1 MTLDELPQRFG
12 EFVECAG
19 VALNKEIGQAKKN
32 VAAANAEKNAAQ
44 AALSDLQAQ
53 IKQAKTQL
61 DEIHNEL
68 GRASTLAG
76 ITREIAAAGKKL
88 KALQAETAEA
98 EKALEAR
105 LKQCTEADSRLVALG
120 NEANRMLGRLGV
132 SVVSFCGSVGL
143 NGSPTNLTRSSIGN
157 HLAGSLAAPI
167 LFGLSPDRRRIR
179 VLDLHPIR

>member
-1 MTLDELPQRFG
+1 
-12 EFVECAG
+12 
-19 VALNKEIGQAKKN
+19 
-32 VAAANAEKNAAQ
+32 
-44 AALSDLQAQ
+44 LQAQ

-88 KALQAETAEA
+88 KALQPETAEA

-120 NEANRMLGRLGV
+120 NEANRMLGIRAEAEAV
-132 SVVSFCGSVGL
+132 YADIKAKVNSVQ
-143 NGSPTNLTRSSIGN
+143 IG
-157 HLAGSLAAPI
+157 ARP
-167 LFGLSPDRRRIR
+167 
-179 VLDLHPIR
+179 